1 MEDILS
7 LYELPRDP
15 DYPLVC
21 LDETSKQLVKETRE
35 PIPLKSGK
43 AQRYD
48 YEYERNGVKNIFMI
62 SAPLENFRHVEVTDR
77 RTKSDWAAM
86 IKKLVDELFPN
97 AKKIRL
103 VEDNLNTHDPSAL
116 YEVFKPHE
124 ARRILDKLEFHF
136 TPKHGSWLDMAE
148 IELSVLNRQCLSRRI
163 KDEDMLKSEIRAWEQ
178 KRNAAKKTIDWQF
191 TNKDARIKLKK
202 LYPSIKSC

>member
-1 MEDILS
+1 MEDILY
-7 LYELPRDP
+7 LYEQPRDP
-15 DYPLVC
+15 DYPMVC
-21 LDETSKQLVKETRE
+21 FDETSKQLVKETRE

-48 YEYERNGVKNIFMI
+48 YEYERNGVRNIFMF
-62 SAPLENFRHVEVTDR
+62 SAPLENFRHVEVTEHR
-77 RTKSDWAAM
+77 KKSDWATM
-86 IKKLVDELFPN
+86 MKKLVDELFPT

-103 VEDNLNTHDPSAL
+103 VEDNLNTHDPSSL
-116 YEVFKPHE
+116 YEVFKPKE
-124 ARRILDKLEFHF
+124 ARRILNKIEFHF

-148 IELSVLNRQCLSRRI
+148 IELSVLNKQCLSRRI
-163 KDEDMLKSEIRAWEQ
+163 GDESILKSEIQAWEQ

-191 TNKDARIKLKK
+191 TNKDARTKLKK

>member
-1 MEDILS
+1 MEDILF
-7 LYELPRDP
+7 LYEQPRDP

-21 LDETSKQLVKETRE
+21 FDETSKQLVKETRE

-48 YEYERNGVKNIFMI
+48 YEYERNGVRNIFMFF
-62 SAPLENFRHVEVTDR
+62 APLENFRHVEITDR
-77 RTKSDWAAM
+77 RTKSDWAKM
-86 IKKLVDELFPN
+86 MKKLVDELFPT

-116 YEVFKPHE
+116 YEVFKPRE
-124 ARRILDKLEFHF
+124 ARRILNRLEFHF
-136 TPKHGSWLDMAE
+136 TPKHGSWLNMAE
-148 IELSVLNRQCLSRRI
+148 IELSVLNKQCLSRRI
-163 KDEDMLKSEIRAWEQ
+163 GDKSILKSETRAWEQ
-178 KRNAAKKTIDWQF
+178 KRNTANKTVNWQF

-202 LYPSIKSC
+202 LYPSI